1 MAIVNYVREHVRF
14 IEYAADEKINASE
27 RLLWYALMH
36 IANQRAQGNVWP
48 DEFIRVS
55 NDRLLTLCPMKL
67 DTLAKARNGLK
78 QRGLI
83 DFLPGE
89 KNKKSPAYKVNYFY
103 PQPMESASVR
113 DGEQM
118 KMDLDPPGYPKKTDY
133 MGVYTGDYMG
143 GNTGG
148 YTGGNTGDYS
158 INLNIK
164 GIPKPEYG
172 VDDDD
177 DAAASRAR
185 ERTVSAAI
193 LDGFGRKG
201 TPEEIRQISAAA
213 GRLGF
218 DMEIIAETVRIA
230 AQEGARSVSG
240 YVLYL
245 FSEWKQQDI
254 RTAEELAEYR
264 VMCDAARGKN
274 PLICA
279 SEEEIEEARERRIRE
294 HREQSVR

>member
-14 IEYAADEKINASE
+14 IEYAADEKISASE

-48 DEFIRVS
+48 DEFIRVN

-89 KNKKSPAYKVNYFY
+89 KNRKSPAYKVNYFY
-103 PQPMESASVR
+103 PQPMESASLR
-113 DGEQM
+113 DGEQI
-118 KMDLDPPGYPKKTDY
+118 KMDLDPPGYPKKSDY
-133 MGVYTGDYMG
+133 MGVYPGDYMG

-148 YTGGNTGDYS
+148 YMGDNPGDYS

-164 GIPKPEYG
+164 GIPKQESG

-177 DAAASRAR
+177 DAASRAR
-185 ERTVSAAI
+185 ERAVSAAI

-213 GRLGF
+213 GRMGF
-218 DMEIIAETVRIA
+218 DAEIAAETVRIA
-230 AQEGARSVSG
+230 AGEGARSVCA

-245 FSEWKQQDI
+245 FNEWRYQDI
-254 RTAEELAEYR
+254 RTAEELTEYR
-264 VMCDAARGKN
+264 VMSDAARGKN
-274 PLICA
+274 TLFSA